1 MKRYKAKQMM
11 SVMLLV
17 GVFMAPTLTY
27 ADAEDVAA
35 IQRLQQSNEGNFGIV
50 NQNLAP
56 LPDIKQNTQNINDF
70 LNQHG
75 KNDEYFQA
83 LLNFEAAARFN
94 EIQYNQQLLFM
105 AAPGSIWAVK
115 AGGVVGSTKV
125 GDAAKKL
132 VNNSILTAIKGYSTA
147 SSYSGPMANGA
158 ASGNLELIPSGTVLT
173 KDAVFDKYVSQFVAS
188 GDTTGL
194 TVINFGQFLQ
204 TPNLSKAKI
213 APEQSEQMISL
224 ITQPFPTID
233 PALQTELSGM
243 KSNPTSLTGSGKESI
258 VDALVENAIVSVSV
272 SALGDIVARRTPALD
287 SNGNPIDSVM
297 EAMDNYSSQRFT
309 NPAWYE
315 QISAS
320 SDTALLREI
329 AHMQAYSSYMQFQQ
343 FRVLEQQMALLAT
356 MNAVMA
362 KMNTTMDKLN
372 VQMAKAAA
380 QAQQA
385 SQNLQNVK
393 NANCGSNQYP
403 DANGNCVDIPKA
415 P

>member
-11 SVMLLV
+11 SVMMLV
-17 GVFMAPTLTY
+17 GAFMAPALTY

-35 IQRLQQSNEGNFGIV
+35 INGLKASNEGNFSTI
-50 NQNLAP
+50 NNSLSPLQN
-56 LPDIKQNTQNINDF
+56 IQTNTQNINDF
-70 LNQHG
+70 LNAHV

-83 LLNFEAAARFN
+83 LLNYEAAARFN
-94 EIQYNQQLLFM
+94 ELQYNQQLLYM
-105 AAPGSIWAVK
+105 AAPGSIWAVS
-115 AGGVVGSTKV
+115 AGGIVGKTKV

-132 VNNSILTAIKGYSTA
+132 VNTSILTSIKGYSTA
-147 SSYSGPMANGA
+147 SNYSGPMANGTPT
-158 ASGNLELIPSGTVLT
+158 SSIDLIPSGTVLT
-173 KDAVFDKYVSQFVAS
+173 KDVLYDKYVSPFVTS

-224 ITQPFPTID
+224 ITTPFPTVD
-233 PALQTELSGM
+233 PTIKDQISGA
-243 KSNPTSLTGSGKESI
+243 KLNPSGLTGASKEGI
-258 VDALVENAIVSVSV
+258 VDAMVENAIVSVSV

-320 SDTALLREI
+320 SDTALLREL

-362 KMNTTMDKLN
+362 KMNTNMDKLN
-372 VQMAKAAA
+372 VQMQKAAA
-380 QAQQA
+380 QAAQA
-385 SQNLQNVK
+385 SQNLQNATSAK
-393 NANCGSNQYP
+393 CGSNQYP